1 MISVTLFSREDCH
14 LCDQARQQLEDLQAE
29 IPHRL
34 SVIDVDS
41 DPDLRRAYGFEVPVV
56 ETGPYKLRAP
66 FSQQELRITLLAA
79 QDRSEQLV
87 ELGDKRYAGMTA
99 SSQTWSLA
107 DKITYWLG
115 RHYLGLFNLFVLLY
129 VGMPV
134 LAPALMHN
142 SIEGPARL
150 IYRLYGGVCH
160 QLAFRSFF
168 IFGEQVVYPREAAG
182 VSDIL
187 TFNQA
192 TGLSED
198 SSAEAQL
205 AARSFV
211 GNENVGYKIA
221 LCERDVSIYAAI
233 LLFGLLYALTGR
245 RIPALP
251 WYVWILIGLV
261 PIGMDG
267 TSQLLSQPPF
277 SLMAFREST
286 PILRI
291 VTGGLFGFTT
301 AWFGYPM
308 VEQTMAETRQI
319 LAAKLLRLRKN
330 ASVTEAAD

>member
-87 ELGDKRYAGMTA
+87 ELGDKRYEGMTA
-99 SSQTWSLA
+99 GSQTWSLA

-291 VTGGLFGFTT
+291 ATGGLFGFTT

>member
-87 ELGDKRYAGMTA
+87 ELGDKRYAVMTA